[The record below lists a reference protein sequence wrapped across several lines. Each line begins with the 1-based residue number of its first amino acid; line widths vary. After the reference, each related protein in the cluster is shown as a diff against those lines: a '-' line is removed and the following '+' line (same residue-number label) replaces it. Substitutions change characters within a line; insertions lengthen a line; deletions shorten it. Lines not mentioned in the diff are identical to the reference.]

1 MLRALLYLIVT
12 VVMIGVI
19 RSVVGL
25 LASLFASA
33 TVSPSSRSASSKKDP
48 LKPEALQKDPVCG
61 TFVAPSAAVSKEIG
75 GRTLYFCSATC
86 RDKFV

>member
-1 MLRALLYLIVT
+1 MFRALLYLIVT
-12 VVMIGVI
+12 IVMIGVI
-19 RSVVGL
+19 RGVVGL
-25 LASLFASA
+25 LSSLFTSA
-33 TVSPSSRSASSKKDP
+33 TVAPSSRNTAGKRDP

-75 GRTLYFCSATC
+75 GQTLYFCSPAC